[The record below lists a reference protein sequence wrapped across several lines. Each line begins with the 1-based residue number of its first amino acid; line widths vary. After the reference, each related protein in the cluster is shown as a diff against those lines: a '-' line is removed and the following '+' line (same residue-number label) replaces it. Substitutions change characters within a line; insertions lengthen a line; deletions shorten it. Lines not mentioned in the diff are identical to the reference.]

1 MHAWAVM
8 STDVFMAD
16 NYNLKKLSFFKIAGE
31 GEPTDHSFQM
41 STAGKNLIKL
51 FQQIS
56 NICLCPYLKGKK
68 TRKLIYQTLLCFD

>member
-31 GEPTDHSFQM
+31 GEPTDNSLNVD
-41 STAGKNLIKL
+41 SR
-51 FQQIS
+51 
-56 NICLCPYLKGKK
+56 KK
-68 TRKLIYQTLLCFD
+68 FN